1 MKQYLDLCSHIMAYG
16 VDRPDRTGTGTRGI
30 FGYQMRFDL
39 DKGFPLLT
47 TKKINI
53 DNIIYEL
60 LWFLKGSTDTKYLVE
75 HGVHIWDAN
84 ADKDG
89 NLGPVYGKSW
99 RSFGSKPESIPQPK
113 PKLKE
118 GIEATYIGV
127 ANGSGKEGCLL
138 KKTWEGMIN
147 RCYRKDY
154 PEYYLYGGKGVHV
167 CNEWLEYSK
176 FEKDC
181 ENIIGWENKKNNPRK
196 YVLDKDG
203 IGNGFLYSPSTCQWI
218 TTSENQNL
226 KNEYIYIVKKE
237 GKEYTFTNPTEFCK
251 QQKISDK
258 NFSDLW
264 TGSKNA
270 HIRNG
275 FEFVSKTLINK
286 GIDQIANVIKS
297 IKEDPYGRRHIV
309 SAWDTTWI
317 EYARLPPCHCFF
329 QFYVVNGKLSCQ
341 MYQRSA
347 DTFLGVPYNIASYAL
362 LTMMIAQVCNLGLGE
377 LIITFGDV
385 HIYNDHFD
393 QIREQISREP
403 RTLPTMWINRR
414 VTDIDG
420 FLHRD
425 FDLINYD
432 PHPAIKGKMSV

>member
-75 HGVHIWDAN
+75 NGVHIWDAN

-89 NLGPVYGKSW
+89 NLGPVYGKQW
-99 RSFGSKPESIPQPK
+99 R
-113 PKLKE
+113 
-118 GIEATYIGV
+118 
-127 ANGSGKEGCLL
+127 N
-138 KKTWEGMIN
+138 W
-147 RCYRKDY
+147 
-154 PEYYLYGGKGVHV
+154 EYYDESWH
-167 CNEWLEYSK
+167 S
-176 FEKDC
+176 
-181 ENIIGWENKKNNPRK
+181 
-196 YVLDKDG
+196 
-203 IGNGFLYSPSTCQWI
+203 
-218 TTSENQNL
+218 
-226 KNEYIYIVKKE
+226 
-237 GKEYTFTNPTEFCK
+237 
-251 QQKISDK
+251 
-258 NFSDLW
+258 
-264 TGSKNA
+264 
-270 HIRNG
+270 
-275 FEFVSKTLINK
+275 
-286 GIDQIANVIKS
+286 IDQIENVIEV
-297 IKEDPYGRRHIV
+297 IKKDPYGRRHIV
-309 SAWDTTWI
+309 SAWNVADI
-317 EYARLPPCHCFF
+317 RNMRLPPCHMVF
-329 QFYVVNGKLSCQ
+329 QFYVANGKLSCQ

-362 LTMMIAQVCNLGLGE
+362 LTMMIAQVCNLGIGE

-393 QIREQISREP
+393 QIREQLSREP
-403 RTLPTMWINRR
+403 RSLPTMWINRR

-425 FDLINYD
+425 FNLINYD